1 MKRACRQQGFTYVGL
16 LLLLA
21 LAGTALAGAGT
32 LWSIESRRDKE
43 AQLLF
48 IGDQFNEAI
57 TSFREHTPAGQM
69 QRFPRRLDELLDD
82 KRWPTTRRHL
92 RQVFVDPM
100 TGSREWGL
108 VRTPGGEIIGV
119 HSLAD
124 GKPLKKGNFPG
135 RWAAFAQAGS
145 YRDWRFVFAESGDE
159 GTGN

>member
-1 MKRACRQQGFTYVGL
+1 MRQQGFTYVGL

-43 AQLLF
+43 AELLF
-48 IGDQFNEAI
+48 IGDQFNDAI
-57 TSFREHTPAGQM
+57 TSFREHTPAGQV

-82 KRWPTTRRHL
+82 KRWPATRRHL

-108 VRTPGGEIIGV
+108 VRTPGGEIMGV
-119 HSLAD
+119 HSLAEQR
-124 GKPLKKGNFPG
+124 PLKKGNFPG
-135 RWAAFAQAGS
+135 RWATFAQADS
-145 YRDWRFVFAESGDE
+145 YRGWRFVYSETPGGGDSS
-159 GTGN
+159 N